1 MFLLRGPVVDQ
12 CDEETGTELEDLG
25 MIPVMNLKYY
35 VGGLEDL
42 EMDLGMS
49 LEALGVGQM
58 GPGLSLVQR
67 LSGVPGELH
76 SVKHHDVGSLAQE
89 HYLALLVEAAQIL
102 FHYHQVQY
110 FLFQIQVTKYFLG
123 RHLNHLKEHLL

>member
-1 MFLLRGPVVDQ
+1 MVDQ

-49 LEALGVGQM
+49 LEALGVG
-58 GPGLSLVQR
+58 PGLSLVQR

-76 SVKHHDVGSLAQE
+76 SVKHLQ
-89 HYLALLVEAAQIL
+89 
-102 FHYHQVQY
+102 
-110 FLFQIQVTKYFLG
+110 
-123 RHLNHLKEHLL
+123 